1 MADAHLAAIRLGDV
15 DGSLADQTGPYTA
28 LDATRNALSLANT
41 LQFGGM
47 ELNENGQLDV
57 AVHGLFD
64 NGIMG
69 IQFDLA
75 WDRSLVQLE
84 ELSAPQLPG
93 FLEERHFSR
102 RDGEGTLLWFEPRF
116 GSASIDGQDPVII
129 LRFRPVDGAASG
141 TMIHLN
147 RPKVV
152 QASGR
157 GGTIEVASAYLSGE
171 TLGFDMESA
180 LPEGARRV
188 TEFTSPGPVKSFAF
202 SNEGVSLEFATTP
215 GVDYVIERADDL
227 LHPVWYAVGTISGS
241 GQMESY
247 REPAT
252 EIGAFYRV
260 RELPYGMLENQ

>member
-1 MADAHLAAIRLGDV
+1 YATIGHFGDGRWNDCNVASGYVLETKLESNWRFVDPAFLSTTAATALFNVSDYEALVIPAGLEGDTAEAHLAAIRLGDV
-15 DGSLADQTGPYTA
+15 DGSLAEQTGPYTA

-47 ELNENGQLDV
+47 ELNEDGQLDV

-75 WDRSLVQLE
+75 WDPSLIQLE

-116 GSASIDGQDPVII
+116 GSAHIDGQDPVII

-152 QASGR
+152 QASGQ
-157 GGTIEVASAYLSGE
+157 GGT
-171 TLGFDMESA
+171 
-180 LPEGARRV
+180 
-188 TEFTSPGPVKSFAF
+188 
-202 SNEGVSLEFATTP
+202 
-215 GVDYVIERADDL
+215 
-227 LHPVWYAVGTISGS
+227 
-241 GQMESY
+241 
-247 REPAT
+247 
-252 EIGAFYRV
+252 
-260 RELPYGMLENQ
+260 